1 MKAYRI
7 SVIEVKCGFKIS
19 GSLRK
24 KGELDNILSHTV
36 HFVLHQIFIEYSALI
51 HIRLFFLKGRISR
64 GWEEKQR
71 KLCVSL
77 ERFSNLAVHRESLR
91 NLFRVGSWALSLKIP
106 ITSLE
111 LQASVVT
118 SFPGS
123 SLLVTLRPHSDLS
136 CSGLPTVP
144 GGSVCS
150 CCSKEF
156 WNCCRTLK
164 LV

>member
-1 MKAYRI
+1 MWLQDFWQLK
-7 SVIEVKCGFKIS
+7 E
-19 GSLRK
+19 
-24 KGELDNILSHTV
+24 KGRDNILSHKV

-64 GWEEKQR
+64 DWEEKQR

-77 ERFSNLAVHRESLR
+77 ERFSNLAMHKESPR
-91 NLFRVGSWALSLKIP
+91 NLFRVGSRALSLEIP

-118 SFPGS
+118 SLPGS
-123 SLLVTLRPHSDLS
+123 SLLLTLRPHSDLS

-144 GGSVCS
+144 GGNVCS
-150 CCSKEF
+150 VAVKNFGTAVEF
-156 WNCCRTLK
+156 
-164 LV
+164 